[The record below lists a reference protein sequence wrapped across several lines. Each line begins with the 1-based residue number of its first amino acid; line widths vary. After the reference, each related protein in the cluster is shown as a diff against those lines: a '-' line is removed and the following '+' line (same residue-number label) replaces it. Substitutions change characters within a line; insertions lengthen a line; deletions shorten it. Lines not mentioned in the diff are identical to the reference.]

1 MVVIGLLVVIA
12 VLFIIGVFACIFCY
26 LYGLTKGIY
35 QVVNT
40 PEKWEKF
47 KAQVE
52 KAFTD
57 AGRVPGDLS
66 PTKE

>member
-12 VLFIIGVFACIFCY
+12 VLFFIGVFACIFCY
-26 LYGLTKGIY
+26 LYGLTRGIY

-47 KAQVE
+47 KADVE
-52 KAFTD
+52 KAFAARD
-57 AGRVPGDLS
+57 RALGDLN
-66 PTKE
+66 PNKE